1 MKSILLVFCV
11 FGILNSGYGKEKVWP
26 ERIRGF
32 CVGSPQKSLT
42 DEKTFKRLAD
52 WNVNAITVN
61 FATDKKGRIKET
73 GNLPEVPSAMKPY
86 RGMLDRLDKIVAL
99 AKKYKI
105 FIILDGSGSVG
116 NDKIN
121 VATGKTTQQRAE
133 DERKFLK
140 NATDLF
146 IYLSSKYKDE
156 PTILA
161 YNFIS
166 EPHTPWIVKNWST
179 VVPQFIKRIRAVDSN
194 TYLIFS
200 AGLWGFPDFGPGR
213 RTPAPYKD
221 PANKTLYGW
230 HDYAPHN
237 YTHQGIGSKA
247 KQATRPR
254 GQVYP
259 GKLKMF
265 PGSPLKTWDRAAM
278 QKYMQPALDF
288 KKKYNVKLFVGEFG
302 VVRWAPG
309 ADKWLNDKISLFEE
323 FGVNWTCHNYAGS
336 WDGWNVTVAPDAK
349 GGHVADGHV
358 DTPQLKVLKK
368 YFAGNKMFNQ

>member
-1 MKSILLVFCV
+1 MRILTLVCLAFAASTGVLCA
-11 FGILNSGYGKEKVWP
+11 NSATPKKIWP
-26 ERIRGF
+26 ERLRGL
-32 CVGSPQKSLT
+32 CVGSPQKCMT
-42 DEKTFKRLAD
+42 EEYIFKRLAE
-52 WNVNAITVN
+52 WKVNVITVN
-61 FATDKKGRIKET
+61 FSTDIKGKINNTDK
-73 GNLPEVPSAMKPY
+73 LPEVPPAMEQY
-86 RGMLDRLDKIVAL
+86 RGMLNRLDKIVAL

-105 FIILDGSGSVG
+105 FIILDGTGAAG
-116 NDKIN
+116 ADKIN
-121 VATGKTTQQRAE
+121 VATGKTKQRRTE

-146 IYLSSKYKDE
+146 IYLSSKYKNE
-156 PTILA
+156 PTVLA

-166 EPHTPWIVKNWST
+166 EPHTPWIVNNWKT
-179 VVPQFIKRIRAVDSN
+179 IVPQFISKIRSVDKN

-200 AGLWGFPDFGPGR
+200 AGLWGFPDFGPKR
-213 RTPAPYKD
+213 STPAPFKD
-221 PANKTLYGW
+221 PVNKTIYGW

-237 YTHQGIGSKA
+237 YTHQGIGDKENEY
-247 KQATRPR
+247 RRR

-278 QKYMQPALDF
+278 QQYMQRALDF

-323 FGVNWTCHNYAGS
+323 FGI
-336 WDGWNVTVAPDAK
+336 
-349 GGHVADGHV
+349 
-358 DTPQLKVLKK
+358 KVCI
-368 YFAGNKMFNQ
+368 